1 MHAGEHTCWQVGAMV
16 RPYPAGGGCGSNDE
30 GGSSSED
37 VAMGSEA
44 ETGDIP
50 VACRKAR
57 QSVTGTVTS
66 VKTTQAL
73 LERSTEGVW

>member
-1 MHAGEHTCWQVGAMV
+1 MQASIPAGKSVPWCAHT
-16 RPYPAGGGCGSNDE
+16 YPAGGGCGSNDE